1 MCNNRMSATATNLKF
16 VDAIFA
22 SDTKRTAEHFEA
34 NPLVSGFVCLW
45 RWVCVE
51 RVIDAQQQDVCNCN
65 QSEIC

>member
-16 VDAIFA
+16 VHAILA
-22 SDTKRTAEHFEA
+22 PHTKGTVEHFEA
-34 NPLVSGFVCLW
+34 NPLVSGLVCLW

-51 RVIDAQQQDVCNCN
+51 RVIDALQQDVCNCN